1 MWTHWGRGCKRD
13 EPVIR
18 KKRLGLWLRGGNL
31 GWGLGLVAAAGR
43 ALFRHQSTFFSS
55 YPTHQHREEMA
66 HELNQCEVHIW
77 TPYFS
82 ITGTIA
88 DLSLSLDG
96 FEFLEILKE
105 VARDNTDNPNLSI
118 IWIDP
123 DNFPLV
129 WIFSVKVHI
138 YYIGNYLCSWCSLL
152 TG

>member
-1 MWTHWGRGCKRD
+1 
-13 EPVIR
+13 
-18 KKRLGLWLRGGNL
+18 
-31 GWGLGLVAAAGR
+31 
-43 ALFRHQSTFFSS
+43 
-55 YPTHQHREEMA
+55 MA
-66 HELNQCEVHIW
+66 RELNQCEVHIW
-77 TPYFS
+77 TPYSS